1 MTPTSWQQS
10 VIDQVRQ
17 IPAGTVRTYRQVASA
32 AGSPRAARSV
42 GSIMKNNQDITV
54 PCHRVVRSDGQL
66 GEYNG
71 LQGTRFNLLRSEG
84 ISIING
90 RIQL

>member
-17 IPAGTVRTYRQVASA
+17 IPVGTVRTYRQVAAA

-42 GSIMKNNQDITV
+42 GSIMKKNQDSSV

-71 LQGTRFNLLRSEG
+71 LQGTRFNLLRLEG